1 MVPATTSL
9 QGNERDVIRVQDLS
23 EISNCL
29 QHNGSSWTGRLN
41 ADYLLPLFAVKRK
54 RRRGRD
60 IILLCLLCFIT
71 MLHCVHLLLSR
82 EGWIC
87 TLNTCC
93 WSREERNFAS
103 YIHLLPLCPAVSLP
117 PSPPYPVSVP
127 VCGCQLCVIND
138 EIVFDVC
145 IPF

>member
-54 RRRGRD
+54 RYYTSLPTVLHHYASLCSSIAVQGRMD
-60 IILLCLLCFIT
+60 LHLKHMLLVQGGEELCF
-71 MLHCVHLLLSR
+71 LHPPTSTVS
-82 EGWIC
+82 
-87 TLNTCC
+87 CC
-93 WSREERNFAS
+93 
-103 YIHLLPLCPAVSLP
+103 LP
-117 PSPPYPVSVP
+117 PSLASLPCQCASLWLSA
-127 VCGCQLCVIND
+127 VCNK
-138 EIVFDVC
+138 
-145 IPF
+145 